1 MTGFIVKKNED
12 FIVEHRD
19 NKEVKQYVL
28 CEETLH
34 WLEEQSTIKVLENT
48 STVDFEIVVKG
59 EHCPTKN
66 MLVKNYCAKIRLI
79 DFDTI
84 Y

>member
-12 FIVEHRD
+12 FIVEYRD
-19 NKEVKQYVL
+19 NKEVKQYGL
-28 CEETLH
+28 CEETLR
-34 WLEEQSTIKVLENT
+34 WLEEQSTINVLENT

>member
-28 CEETLH
+28 CEETLR